1 MATLLFAAA
10 AVLAVPAVAQDIG
23 YSNSW
28 PLTLP
33 HDTFFGMA
41 AGVATNSKGH
51 VFVYTRNTDPIM
63 VLGGSRAFAHGG
75 SSLYEF
81 GPDGKFVRQIG
92 KQIYGFLAA
101 QQVRV
106 DPHDNIWVVDRY
118 SDMVIKLNP
127 QGHVAMLLGR
137 KPESVDVPSTPD
149 TGRGNPPG
157 SGAQSDLFQSPAD
170 VAWDAKRQ
178 HLCRRRYRQCPC
190 RQVHARRRVRE
201 KLGLARHR
209 RQPVQEAHGI
219 AVDANGNVYVAD
231 RGNHR
236 IQVFDNNGNFKSS
249 ITSGG
254 DPEAICISPGA
265 HQYLFSSNSNAQ
277 NDLDHGGEIYKLE
290 LDGTVVGKFGQ
301 AGKGPKDFG
310 SVNAIDCRSPTC
322 ALCRGSR
329 QLARDQGRSALM
341 QRRAFLAGVGASGVR
356 ARFCRRRHPGH
367 RHPRPSV

>member
-1 MATLLFAAA
+1 MKRLKSPLAALLLAAA
-10 AVLAVPAVAQDIG
+10 AVLAAPAMAQDIG

-41 AGVATNSKGH
+41 AGVATDSKGH

-101 QQVRV
+101 QQVRI

-118 SDMVIKLNP
+118 SSMVIKLNP
-127 QGHVAMLLGR
+127 QGQVAMLLGR

-157 SGAQSDLFQSPAD
+157 SGAQSDLFQSPTD
-170 VAWDAKRQ
+170 VAWDASGNIF
-178 HLCRRRYRQCPC
+178 
-190 RQVHARRRVRE
+190 VADGIGNARIAKFTPDGVFVKSWGSRGSDPSQF
-201 KLGLARHR
+201 KT
-209 RQPVQEAHGI
+209 AHGI
-219 AVDANGNVYVAD
+219 AVDANGNVYVGD

-265 HQYLFSSNSNAQ
+265 HQYLFSSNSNAA

-310 SVNAIDCRSPTC
+310 SVNAIDCRNPR
-322 ALCRGSR
+322 ALYV
-329 QLARDQGRSALM
+329 AE
-341 QRRAFLAGVGASGVR
+341 AGNWRVTKVDL
-356 ARFCRRRHPGH
+356 H
-367 RHPRPSV
+367 